1 MENDLLDISD
11 WSIHSRMVDWQIH
24 ADNLKYFITIML
36 KNDQH
41 NKFHYDEKTTHS
53 VAFNEM
59 QQFDPQFLLYNNDFY
74 MLIIPSQVNVNC
86 NNSYD
91 ILR

>member
-1 MENDLLDISD
+1 MIYLTFQTGQYIQEWLID
-11 WSIHSRMVDWQIH
+11 
-24 ADNLKYFITIML
+24 KYMLTIWNIFITIML

>member
-1 MENDLLDISD
+1 MIYLTFQTGQYIQEWLID
-11 WSIHSRMVDWQIH
+11 
-24 ADNLKYFITIML
+24 KYMLTIWNIFITIML

-41 NKFHYDEKTTHS
+41 NKFQYDEKTTHS